1 MSGANSVRGASSLKG
16 ASKGELRVKDMD
28 KSATTDLGQIDIEG
42 RIYKPSVFYVL
53 ARSGID
59 YKLPEISNNFVP
71 RILTG
76 AFKRPF

>member
-1 MSGANSVRGASSLKG
+1 MSGANGVRGASSLKG

-42 RIYKPSVFYVL
+42 RIYKPSVFYVM
-53 ARSGID
+53 ARSD
-59 YKLPEISNNFVP
+59 PKYSPPEIPHNFVP